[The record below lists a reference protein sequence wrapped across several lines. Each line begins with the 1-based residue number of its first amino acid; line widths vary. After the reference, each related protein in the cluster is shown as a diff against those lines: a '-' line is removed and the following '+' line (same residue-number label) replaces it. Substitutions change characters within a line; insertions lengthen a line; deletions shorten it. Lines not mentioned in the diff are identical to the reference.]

1 MELDVS
7 RLLDGTVTVFNRL
20 GAKEAGAKADT
31 WHPCEL
37 SPANWSEVTARS
49 SDGDGTVHLTR
60 TARIQVPAGTG
71 EYLPRAEWVT
81 RAAEGRSE
89 GTFTLSVGDFAVNGS
104 TGLTGALTRS
114 EMLAATEGMQR
125 VELSTVRDLRNN
137 GAANGG
143 GSACGRYLSVLYAE
157 GV

>member
-7 RLLDGTVTVFNRL
+7 KLLDGTVTIINRL

-31 WHPCEL
+31 WHACEL
-37 SPANWSEVTARS
+37 SPANWSESTARS
-49 SDGDGTVHLTR
+49 SDSDGTVHLTR
-60 TARIQVPAGTG
+60 TARIQIPATTG

-89 GTFTLSVGDFAVNGS
+89 GAFTLAVGDFAVRGAA
-104 TGLTGALTRS
+104 GLTGALTRS
-114 EMLAATEGMQR
+114 EMLAATEGMER
-125 VELSTVRDLRNN
+125 VEISAFRDLRNN
-137 GAANGG
+137 GGAS
-143 GSACGRYLSVLYAE
+143 GSAEGCGKYLSVLYAE